1 MILILPP
8 PVIKGILFLMS
19 FLLLFHGNYPTGM
32 FRVQDR
38 CTAMLEIIP
47 KDNEEGEDGEDSEKY

>member
-8 PVIKGILFLMS
+8 PAIKGILFLMS

-38 CTAMLEIIP
+38 CTSMLEEIP
-47 KDNEEGEDGEDSEKY
+47 EDDEESYDGEDSEKD